1 MYQIVICNCPN
12 TQTAEHIADQ
22 LVKTKVAACVN
33 ILPSMTSIYQWQAEI
48 HHDNEVMMLIKSK
61 ASLFAELEQTITELH
76 PYEVVE
82 IIALNIQQGNEL
94 YLNWINDTVK
104 NN

>member
-1 MYQIVICNCPN
+1 MYQIVISNCPSK
-12 TQTAEHIADQ
+12 AVACHIGEQ
-22 LVKTKVAACVN
+22 LIKLKLAACVN
-33 ILPSMTSIYQWQAEI
+33 ILPTMTSIYQWQGEI

-61 ASLFAELEQTITELH
+61 TSLFAKLERTITELH

-82 IIALNIQQGNEL
+82 VIALNIQQGNEL

-104 NN
+104 